1 MNSAASLSRAPV
13 TIIGAGLA
21 GVEAAWQL
29 ARRQIPVGLC
39 EMKPQRFSPAHKS
52 ADLAELVCSN
62 SLRADRPT
70 NAAGLLKEELRS
82 LDSLVLAAADETR
95 VPAGGAL
102 AVDRAAFARTITE
115 KITAHPLITLVRR
128 EVTELPKEG
137 LVIVAAGPLCSESLA
152 AALQPLTGDR
162 LHFYDAIAPIV
173 AAESLD
179 RRIIF
184 RADRYGEPGTGDY
197 LNCPL
202 NEAEYQRLI
211 ETIAAGDRV
220 AVREFEDLKVFEGC
234 MPVEAMV
241 ARGPLTLAFGPLK
254 PKGLKDPRTGRE
266 PFAVVQLRA
275 ENRQQTMYN
284 LVGFQTRLT
293 FPWQEQVI
301 RLIPGLE
308 KAEILR
314 YGTMH
319 RNTFIDA
326 PRLLNRYFQHRAEP
340 RIFFAGQISGVEG
353 YPESAASG
361 LIVGLQA
368 ASLITCGQLLDI
380 PAETALG
387 ALSRHISNTE
397 TPNFQPMN
405 INFGLFPPLAGK
417 KRRKRE
423 RLEARVE
430 LARQTLA
437 AWRSNI
443 ENKILSRDL
452 QHTQH
457 TSEGSG
463 AEKS

>member
-1 MNSAASLSRAPV
+1 VSRPPI
-13 TIIGAGLA
+13 TIVGAGLA

-29 ARRQIPVGLC
+29 TKRGLPVRLC
-39 EMKPQRFSPAHKS
+39 EMKPERFSPAHKT

-62 SLRADRPT
+62 SLRAERPT
-70 NAAGLLKEELRS
+70 NAVGLLKEEMRS
-82 LDSLVLAAADETR
+82 LDSLIMAVAEETK

-102 AVDRAAFARTITE
+102 AVDRGAFARRITE
-115 KITAHPLITLVRR
+115 KIIANPLITLVRE
-128 EVTELPKEG
+128 EVTSLPAEG
-137 LVIVAAGPLCSESLA
+137 IVIIAAGPLCSEALA
-152 AALQPLTGDR
+152 AALKPLTGER

-173 AAESLD
+173 SAESLD
-179 RRIIF
+179 RKKIF

-202 NEAEYQRLI
+202 TETEYYRLI
-211 ETIAAGDRV
+211 ETIAAGDEV

-254 PKGLKDPRTGRE
+254 PKGLKDPKTGRE

-275 ENRQQTMYN
+275 ENREETMYN

-293 FPWQEQVI
+293 FPWQKRVI
-301 RLIPGLE
+301 NLIPGLE
-308 KAEILR
+308 QAEILR

-326 PRLLNRYFQHRAEP
+326 PRMLNQYFQHHRDA
-340 RIFFAGQISGVEG
+340 RFFFAGQISGVEG

-361 LIVGLQA
+361 LIAGLQVF
-368 ASLITCGQLLDI
+368 SLLTRNRLLDL
-380 PAETALG
+380 PPETAIG
-387 ALSRHISNTE
+387 ALGRHISNTAS
-397 TPNFQPMN
+397 PDFQPMN
-405 INFGLFPPLAGK
+405 INFGLFPPLPGK

-430 LARQTLA
+430 LARQALA
-437 AWRSNI
+437 AWRK
-443 ENKILSRDL
+443 ELMR
-452 QHTQH
+452 
-457 TSEGSG
+457 G
-463 AEKS
+463 

>member
-1 MNSAASLSRAPV
+1 MAAPRLPQSGDGGSVPAPLAPV
-13 TIIGAGLA
+13 AIIGAGLA
-21 GVEAAWQL
+21 GCEAAWQL
-29 ARRQIPVGLC
+29 AGRGIPVTLY
-39 EMKPQRFSPAHKS
+39 EMKPKRFSPAHS
-52 ADLAELVCSN
+52 SPDLAELVCSN

-70 NAAGLLKEELRS
+70 NAVGLLKEEMRS
-82 LDSLVLAAADETR
+82 LGSLVLAAADATK

-102 AVDRAAFARTITE
+102 AVDRAAFAAL
-115 KITAHPLITLVRR
+115 ITARITSQPHIRLVR
-128 EVTELPKEG
+128 EEITELPAEG
-137 LVIVAAGPLCSESLA
+137 LVIIAAGPLCSEALA
-152 AALQPLTGDR
+152 ETLKPLIGTR

-173 AAESLD
+173 AADSLD
-179 RRIIF
+179 PTKIF
-184 RADRYGEPGTGDY
+184 RADRYGEPGRGDY

-202 NEAEYQRLI
+202 TEDEYHRLI
-211 ETIAAGDRV
+211 ETIAAGDAV
-220 AVREFEDLKVFEGC
+220 AVREFEDLQVFEGC

-275 ENRQQTMYN
+275 ENREMTMYN

-293 FPWQEQVI
+293 FPWQEKVI

-308 KAEILR
+308 QAEILR

-326 PRLLNRYFQHRAEP
+326 PRLLNRHFQLVAEP

-353 YPESAASG
+353 YVESAAAG
-361 LIVGLQA
+361 LIAGLQVA
-368 ASLITCGQLLDI
+368 NLLTRSEALDF
-380 PAETALG
+380 PPETALA
-387 ALSRHISNTE
+387 ALGRHISNRE

-405 INFGLFPPLAGK
+405 INFGLFPPLPGK

-430 LARQTLA
+430 LARQALTR
-437 AWRSNI
+437 WRNQSFPP
-443 ENKILSRDL
+443 E
-452 QHTQH
+452 TG
-457 TSEGSG
+457 E
-463 AEKS
+463 